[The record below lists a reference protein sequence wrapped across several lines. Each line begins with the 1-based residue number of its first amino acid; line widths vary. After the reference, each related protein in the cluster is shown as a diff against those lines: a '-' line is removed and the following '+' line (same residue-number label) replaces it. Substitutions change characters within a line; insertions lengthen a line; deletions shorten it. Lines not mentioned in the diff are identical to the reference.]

1 MKKNTAISLALLLLL
16 SGCKDATAALKDA
29 SSTVMKVGTQTV
41 TKGDIYTIMNTYAGA
56 SQVVS
61 DATKKITAIEV
72 EVTDEMR
79 ESAESSLNMYKTI
92 YGDSFNS
99 YLENAGMTEESYIED
114 YLIPGLQAD
123 ALTDKYIEENFDAL
137 VERYHPVKATV
148 LQFTSLDNANAALSA
163 LKDGTMTPEEA
174 AEEYES
180 ATSGTPEII
189 TIENNTYDV
198 MALALIRSATK
209 DDGWSSVTS
218 QTSGEVYVIRV
229 EENDASAMKDEVTST
244 FGSVADI
251 DDQATAH
258 YFEKYGFR
266 VYDIDLYNALKDSNP
281 GILTQEVPIS
291 AQ

>member
-92 YGDSFNS
+92 YGDSFTS

-123 ALTDKYIEENFDAL
+123 ALTDKYIEESFDAL

-148 LQFTSLDNANAALSA
+148 LQFSSLDNANAALSA
-163 LKDGTMTPEEA
+163 LKDGTMTAEEA

-180 ATSGTPEII
+180 ATSGTPEIV
-189 TIENNTYDV
+189 TIENNKYDV

-209 DDGWSSVTS
+209 DDGWASVTS

-229 EENDASAMKDEVTST
+229 EENDASAMKDEVIST

-266 VYDIDLYNALKDSNP
+266 VYDIDLYNALKESNP